1 MKRQR
6 LHLVDENNDPLPPA
20 IQSAV
25 EAAHYWVVREFPRI
39 DPALLANWAERLAQN
54 MATKDLQ
61 GSVRR
66 YAHTAMH
73 ETVRRWLKTKQGSE
87 IAVGLDHE
95 LERIAGM
102 HEGFHGKI
110 DRAILFEQLKSRLR
124 GRDRIILML
133 LQSDATPAEIAMIL
147 GMKYEAASKAT
158 QRVRARVV
166 MCIGDAQHEKRT
178 TAPRRANNMDWNSLA
193 LTLDSNKE
201 QVRGIERFLEW
212 IAVYRHRYSR

>member
-6 LHLVDENNDPLPPA
+6 LHLVDENNDPLSPA

-25 EAAHYWVVREFPRI
+25 EAAHYWAVREFPRI
-39 DPALLANWAERLAQN
+39 DPALLANWAERLAKSIAN
-54 MATKDLQ
+54 KDLQ

-73 ETVRRWLKTKQGSE
+73 ETVRRWLKTKRASE
-87 IAVGLDHE
+87 LAVGLDRE
-95 LERIAGM
+95 LERIAGID
-102 HEGFHGKI
+102 EGFHGEV

-124 GRDRIILML
+124 GRDRSILML
-133 LQSDATPAEIAMIL
+133 LQSDATPAEVAITL
-147 GMKYEAASKAT
+147 GIKYEAATKAI
-158 QRVRARVV
+158 QRVRARVSI
-166 MCIGDAQHEKRT
+166 CLGATQHEKRT
-178 TAPRRANNMDWNSLA
+178 TTPRRASSMDWNSLA
-193 LTLDSNKE
+193 LTLDSDKE

>member
-6 LHLVDENNDPLPPA
+6 LHLVDENNDPLSPA

-25 EAAHYWVVREFPRI
+25 EAAHYWAVREFPRI
-39 DPALLANWAERLAQN
+39 DPALLSNWAERLAKS

-73 ETVRRWLKTKQGSE
+73 ETVRRWLKTKRASE
-87 IAVGLDHE
+87 LAVGLDRE
-95 LERIAGM
+95 LERIAGIN
-102 HEGFHGKI
+102 EGFHGEV
-110 DRAILFEQLKSRLR
+110 DQAILFEQLKSRLR
-124 GRDRIILML
+124 GRDRSILML
-133 LQSDATPAEIAMIL
+133 LQSDATPAEVAMAL
-147 GMKYEAASKAT
+147 GIKYEAATKAI
-158 QRVRARVV
+158 QRVRARVAI
-166 MCIGDAQHEKRT
+166 CLGTAQHEKRT
-178 TAPRRANNMDWNSLA
+178 TPERASSMDWNSLA

-201 QVRGIERFLEW
+201 QVAGIERFLEW